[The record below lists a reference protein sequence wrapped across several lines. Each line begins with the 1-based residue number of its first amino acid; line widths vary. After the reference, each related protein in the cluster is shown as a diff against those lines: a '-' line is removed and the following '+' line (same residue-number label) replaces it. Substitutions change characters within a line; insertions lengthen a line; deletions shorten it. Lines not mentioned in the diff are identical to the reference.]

1 MSFHTRIGKMIIRLL
16 SYYVAGAVA
25 GTQLCCAVD
34 PPRKALCLRMA
45 CKIPYPNKILILIS
59 FYISL

>member
-34 PPRKALCLRMA
+34 IDIRHRALRDGV
-45 CKIPYPNKILILIS
+45 S
-59 FYISL
+59 G